1 MLEDRF
7 RFSFGRVAEEYERAR
22 PPYADAGV
30 DWALQHLELG
40 SGARVLDLAAGTGR
54 LTQALVA
61 RPLEVVAVE
70 PDDEMRRVLVRSA
83 PGIEVLAGR
92 AEDIPLP
99 DASVDAVTV
108 GQAFH
113 WFETERALA
122 EMRRVVRGGGGF
134 ALFWNQ
140 FNHDDPLLGPVD
152 DLLRARR
159 PPEARR
165 PQWRDRYDARQ
176 FGPLEERSFDEERR
190 MSVDDVVSWVA
201 STSPVIAAPPEE
213 QAGIEQMV
221 RRLGEAHAGVVT
233 IRTYVVVARGSG

>member
-1 MLEDRF
+1 MIEDRF
-7 RFSFGRVAEEYERAR
+7 RFSFGQVAEAYERAR

-30 DWALQHLELG
+30 DWALQQLELA

-54 LTQALVA
+54 LTRALLA
-61 RPLEVVAVE
+61 RALDVVAVE

-83 PGIEVLAGR
+83 PGIDVLDGR
-92 AEDIPLP
+92 AEDIPLSGG
-99 DASVDAVTV
+99 SVDAVTV

-113 WFETERALA
+113 WFDTDRALA
-122 EMRRVVRGGGGF
+122 EMRRVVRDGGGL

-140 FNHDDPLLGPVD
+140 FNHDDPLLGPID

-165 PQWRDRYDARQ
+165 PRWRDRYDVRH

-190 MSVDDVVSWVA
+190 MSIDDVISWVA

-213 QAGIEQMV
+213 RGEIERMI
-221 RRLGEAHAGVVT
+221 RRLGADHAGVVT

>member
-7 RFSFGRVAEEYERAR
+7 RFSFGRVAEQYERAR
-22 PPYADAGV
+22 PPYADASV
-30 DWALQHLELG
+30 DWALGKLDLG
-40 SGARVLDLAAGTGR
+40 AGARVLDLAAGTGR
-54 LTQALVA
+54 LTGALVA
-61 RPLEVVAVE
+61 RALDVVAVE
-70 PDDEMRRVLVRSA
+70 PDDEMRRVLVCSV
-83 PGIEVLAGR
+83 PGVEVLSGR

-122 EMRRVVRGGGGF
+122 EMRRVARGGGGL

-152 DLLRARR
+152 ELLRGRR
-159 PPEARR
+159 PQEARR
-165 PQWRDRYDARQ
+165 ARWRDRYDARY
-176 FGPLEERSFDEERR
+176 FGPLEERSFDVERR

-201 STSPVIAAPPEE
+201 STSPVIAAPSEE
-213 QAGIEQMV
+213 QVEIERMI
-221 RRLGEAHAGVVT
+221 RRLGEDHGGVVT
-233 IRTYVVVARGSG
+233 IRTYVVVARGSA